1 MAPSEL
7 KPSVDIMGWFPFDGL
22 RPDELNFASVDEALD
37 RLRRPTLIED
47 RLRILQH
54 VVNYW
59 HGPILPEEDGM
70 SDAELAG
77 VPMPA
82 ALRWWYRWA
91 GKRSEIM
98 SGQNFLFVPRDTR
111 PYGQQPHIVDDRLFF
126 YVENQCVYQWS
137 TLPYGDDPPVF
148 GSYEGKGQWTQERV
162 TLSEH
167 LILTCMFEA
176 IMCHAKYRASAAW
189 LDEDR
194 LDIIVQTIPA
204 LAIGPW
210 QWVGTRFFTHR
221 GAFMCAAE
229 NGQHEGKKWY
239 SVWIGAK
246 TEQPLQFLKP
256 LLDDSWDYV
265 AI

>member
-1 MAPSEL
+1 
-7 KPSVDIMGWFPFDGL
+7 
-22 RPDELNFASVDEALD
+22 
-37 RLRRPTLIED
+37 
-47 RLRILQH
+47 
-54 VVNYW
+54 
-59 HGPILPEEDGM
+59 
-70 SDAELAG
+70 
-77 VPMPA
+77 
-82 ALRWWYRWA
+82 
-91 GKRSEIM
+91 
-98 SGQNFLFVPRDTR
+98 
-111 PYGQQPHIVDDRLFF
+111 
-126 YVENQCVYQWS
+126 VYQWS

-229 NGQHEGKKWY
+229 NGQHEGKKWH

>member
-1 MAPSEL
+1 L
-7 KPSVDIMGWFPFDGL
+7 H
-22 RPDELNFASVDEALD
+22 
-37 RLRRPTLIED
+37 RPTLIED

-70 SDAELAG
+70 SDADLVG

-91 GKRSEIM
+91 GKHSEIM

-126 YVENQCVYQWS
+126 YAENQGVYQWS
-137 TLPYGDDPPVF
+137 TLVDGDDPPVF
-148 GSYEGKGQWTQERV
+148 GRYEGKGQWTQERV

-167 LILTCMFEA
+167 LILTCVFEA

-194 LDIIVQTIPA
+194 LHIIVQTIPP

-210 QWVGTRFFTHR
+210 QWVGTRFFAHR

-246 TEQPLQFLKP
+246 TEQPLQFLKA